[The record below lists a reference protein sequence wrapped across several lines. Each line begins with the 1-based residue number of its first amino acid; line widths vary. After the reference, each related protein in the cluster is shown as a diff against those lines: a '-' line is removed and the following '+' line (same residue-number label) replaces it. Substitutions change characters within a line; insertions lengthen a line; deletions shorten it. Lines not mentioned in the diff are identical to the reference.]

1 MSSESHKKHLTLRD
15 RIFQIIFES
24 DTPAAKSFDIA
35 LIIMIVVSVIII
47 MLDSVASLK
56 ARYGEIFLIAEWTF
70 TGIFTIEYL
79 LRLYCLDRPLR
90 YARSTY
96 GIIDLLSILPSW
108 LSLLIPGSQAMLVVR
123 VLRVMRLFRVLRL
136 MEFVG
141 EGHLLLEALD
151 RSRQKILMFLM
162 TVISLVIVFGSLVYL
177 IEPVEAGFTSI
188 PRAVYWAVVTLTTVG
203 YGDIAPITPLGQFI
217 SALMMILGYS
227 ILAVP
232 TGVFSAEVM
241 RSIRRNHYSDE
252 ACPGCGHEGHER
264 DAHYCRLC
272 GSWLDEEAE
281 DPRRKEIDDEIEELQ
296 QDREALEEKMKLLE
310 QERDGTAASHDGCDE
325 TDQRKA
331 PDDNDDPNKRDDPD
345 SNHLPPD
352 QR

>member
-1 MSSESHKKHLTLRD
+1 MTLRD

-24 DTPAAKSFDIA
+24 DTPAAKGFDIA
-35 LIIMIVVSVIII
+35 LIIMIIVSVVIIL
-47 MLDSVASLK
+47 LDSVVSLQ
-56 ARYGEIFLIAEWTF
+56 ARYGEAFMVAEWAF
-70 TGIFTIEYL
+70 TGIFTVEYL
-79 LRLYCLDRPLR
+79 LRLYCLDRPVR

-108 LSLLIPGSQAMLVVR
+108 LSLIFPGSQALLVIR
-123 VLRVMRLFRVLRL
+123 VLRIMRLFRVLRL

-141 EGHLLLEALD
+141 EGNLLLEALE

-162 TVISLVIVFGSLVYL
+162 TVMSLVIVFGALVYL

-188 PRAVYWAVVTLTTVG
+188 PKSIYWAVVTLTTVG
-203 YGDIAPITPLGQFI
+203 YGDISPITPVGQFI
-217 SALMMILGYS
+217 SAMMMILGYS

-264 DAHYCRLC
+264 DAKYCRLC
-272 GSWLDEEAE
+272 GSGLDEEAE
-281 DPRRKEIDDEIEELQ
+281 DPKRKELDDEIEELQ
-296 QDREALEEKMKLLE
+296 SERDALDEEMKLLE
-310 QERDGTAASHDGCDE
+310 QERDGTSPSHDG
-325 TDQRKA
+325 
-331 PDDNDDPNKRDDPD
+331 NDASDKRDGPDED
-345 SNHLPPD
+345 SNPGSNDLPPD

>member
-1 MSSESHKKHLTLRD
+1 MSSQPQKHKLTLRE

-24 DTPAAKSFDIA
+24 DTPSAKAFDIA
-35 LIIMIVVSVIII
+35 LIIMIVMSVVII
-47 MLDSVASLK
+47 MLDSVVSLK
-56 ARYGEIFLIAEWTF
+56 ARYGEAFLIAEWCF
-70 TGIFTIEYL
+70 TGIFTVEYL
-79 LRLYCLDRPLR
+79 LRLYCLDRPWR

-108 LSLLIPGSQAMLVVR
+108 LSLLIPGSQAMLVIR

-141 EGHLLLEALD
+141 EGHLLLEALE

-162 TVISLVIVFGSLVYL
+162 TVISLVIVFGALVYL

-188 PRAVYWAVVTLTTVG
+188 PKSIYWAVVTLTTVG
-203 YGDIAPITPLGQFI
+203 YGDISPITPLGQFI
-217 SALMMILGYS
+217 SAMMMILGYS

-241 RSIRRNHYSDE
+241 RSIQRNHYSDE

-264 DAHYCRLC
+264 DARYCRLC
-272 GSWLDEEAE
+272 GSWLDEEAD

-296 QDREALEEKMKLLE
+296 KEREALDEEAKRLE
-310 QERDGTAASHDGCDE
+310 QERDGNPPSHDGCDDSE
-325 TDQRKA
+325 PTD
-331 PDDNDDPNKRDDPD
+331 D
-345 SNHLPPD
+345 SPKP
-352 QR
+352 R